1 MKLDAYD
8 RVILKILQRDGRISN
23 QDLAEQVN
31 LTPAPCLRR
40 VKRLEQE
47 GILSHYAGIVSRR
60 QLGLKVIAF
69 TQISLRQHDAE
80 SIALFDAF
88 VANNPHVMECYS
100 IAGDHDYLLKVLARD
115 IEEVE
120 QFLLQKLMKQ
130 NFISAANTTFVLREH
145 KHTTV
150 LPLG

>member
-1 MKLDAYD
+1 MKLDHYD
-8 RVILKILQRDGRISN
+8 RKILQYLQENGRISN
-23 QDLAEQVN
+23 QELAEYVN

-47 GILSHYAGIVSRR
+47 GYLSHYAGIASR
-60 QLGLKVIAF
+60 QHLGLKVIAF
-69 TQISLRQHDAE
+69 TQISLKQHDAK
-80 SIALFDAF
+80 SIATFDEF
-88 VANNPHVMECYS
+88 VATNPHVMECYS

-130 NFISAANTTFVLREH
+130 NFISSANTTFVLREH

-150 LPLG
+150 LPM

>member
-8 RVILKILQRDGRISN
+8 RKILQCLQENGRISN
-23 QDLAEQVN
+23 QDLAEKVS

-40 VKRLEQE
+40 VKRLEQD
-47 GILSHYAGIVSRR
+47 GYVTHYAGMVSR
-60 QLGLKVIAF
+60 QHLGLKVIAF
-69 TQISLRQHDAE
+69 TQISLKQHDAK
-80 SIALFDAF
+80 SIAIFDEF
-88 VANNPHVMECYS
+88 VAQNPHVMECYS

-130 NFISAANTTFVLREH
+130 NFISSANTTFVLREH
-145 KHTTV
+145 KHTTI
-150 LPLG
+150 LPM